1 MKTNDTFAVAAP
13 ARGEWPPYSR
23 ESAPRPLRFEE
34 KGQQHQALHLLR
46 LHHGRLRGP
55 HRSVPQFVDSE
66 DLPFN
71 ISREKL
77 QQNKILKVIAKNIV
91 KK

>member
-1 MKTNDTFAVAAP
+1 MTL
-13 ARGEWPPYSR
+13 S
-23 ESAPRPLRFEE
+23 
-34 KGQQHQALHLLR
+34 LLR
-46 LHHGRLRGP
+46 LQPEENGHRTRGR
-55 HRSVPQFVDSE
+55 VPLGLFESKKKGNNIKLYICCVFIRDDCEDLIAQYLNFVDSE

>member
-1 MKTNDTFAVAAP
+1 MTLSLLQLQPEENGLRTRGRAP
-13 ARGEWPPYSR
+13 LGLF
-23 ESAPRPLRFEE
+23 ESKK
-34 KGQQHQALHLLR
+34 KGNNIKLYICCVFFMDDCEDLIAQYLN
-46 LHHGRLRGP
+46 
-55 HRSVPQFVDSE
+55 FVDPE